1 MGKIVGLVFEK
12 PSFVCPVCGKEY
24 KSEEALNKHIA
35 DKHPAGQNP
44 EQ

>member
-12 PSFVCPVCGKEY
+12 PSFACPVCGKEY
-24 KSEEALNKHIA
+24 KSEDALNKHIA
-35 DKHPAGQNP
+35 DKHPANKAP